1 LRHCTVCGTDAA
13 NLDIAKKR
21 LRIIEMQKS
30 ARARAEERFAATQKK
45 GKEALNEKEKA
56 RQEITKRM
64 ARQKALRL
72 AKEAADKEAAASV
85 EADRD

>member
-1 LRHCTVCGTDAA
+1 
-13 NLDIAKKR
+13 
-21 LRIIEMQKS
+21 MQKS

-64 ARQKALRL
+64 AKQKALRL
-72 AKEAADKEAAASV
+72 AKEAADKEAAATV
-85 EADRD
+85 EAATEAADSETPPRLPQVHRR